1 MEEEISNKNI
11 KLNDSFK
18 EIREKIDL
26 IREKIYKHRLNQQ
39 KDLVDMEK
47 LNELLQKNLNYSKSI

>member
-26 IREKIYKHRLNQQ
+26 IREKIFKDRLNKQ
-39 KDLVDMEK
+39 KDLII
-47 LNELLQKNLNYSKSI
+47 QKEF